1 MLKSTLIL
9 NNILTKR
16 NKKQD
21 VENVLCDENF
31 ESIPLVELKNKGKR
45 EHSKEPNKH
54 QLITSIHHHKP
65 NSMILEGKYIDIH
78 ETNALEP
85 YDLGVDDI
93 PYIDEI

>member
-1 MLKSTLIL
+1 M

-16 NKKQD
+16 NKKRED
-21 VENVLCDENF
+21 DKISSDENF
-31 ESIPLVELKNKGKR
+31 ESIPLVELKNKEKR
-45 EHSKEPNKH
+45 EASKELNKH

-65 NSMILEGKYIDIH
+65 YSIILEGKYIDIH

-93 PYIDEI
+93 PYIDES

>member
-1 MLKSTLIL
+1 M

-16 NKKQD
+16 NKKREVD
-21 VENVLCDENF
+21 KISSDENV
-31 ESIPLVELKNKGKR
+31 ESIPLVELKNKEIR
-45 EHSKEPNKH
+45 EASKEPNKH
-54 QLITSIHHHKP
+54 QLITSIQHHKP

-93 PYIDEI
+93 PYIDES

>member
-1 MLKSTLIL
+1 M

-21 VENVLCDENF
+21 VENVSSDENF
-31 ESIPLVELKNKGKR
+31 ESIPLVELKNNERR
-45 EHSKEPNKH
+45 EASKEPNKH
-54 QLITSIHHHKP
+54 QLITSIHHNKP

-85 YDLGVDDI
+85 YDLGIDDI
-93 PYIDEI
+93 PYIDES